1 MRNLLHALLAFVLI
15 TLAFGA
21 IYVTAQQLERG
32 QAEDT
37 PRRLASQI
45 AAELASGSSATVDAL
60 APVDLGVSLAPWVTV
75 VDRSDVVT
83 AGNATLDGSPA
94 VPPAGVLASARS
106 SGSDRVTWA
115 PRGDLRFATVEI
127 AVGDRVV
134 IAGQSL
140 QPNEARIDRLGP
152 MLAAGWALTAV
163 IGVVG
168 VFVADVYRR
177 RVAAGS

>member
-1 MRNLLHALLAFVLI
+1 MKCEVRGSKSEVNDAPLGASSTALQTSDF
-15 TLAFGA
+15 
-21 IYVTAQQLERG
+21 
-32 QAEDT
+32 
-37 PRRLASQI
+37 
-45 AAELASGSSATVDAL
+45 ELRTC
-60 APVDLGVSLAPWVTV
+60 PV
-75 VDRSDVVT
+75 RF
-83 AGNATLDGSPA
+83 TLDGSPA